1 MVTGLDQCNVMC
13 TVSHPSVSPKYSKG
27 ILVTPL
33 SQWIPKSMGAQ
44 MPFMYCI
51 FTKNLDTENPHTEPV
66 HRDSIHRTC
75 VYPHVYFT

>member
-1 MVTGLDQCNVMC
+1 MVASLDQCIVMC

-44 MPFMYCI
+44 VPFMYGI
-51 FTKNLDTENPHTEPV
+51 FAKNLDIENPHTEPV
-66 HRDSIHRTC
+66 HRESKHRIC
-75 VYPHVYFT
+75 VYPHAYFI